1 MTNRP
6 TPQTADVQKET
17 QKKESQKITLRSER
31 LGIEPAT
38 ILFTTLFLVHCLAQ
52 AKTNFNTNE
61 IREAS

>member
-17 QKKESQKITLRSER
+17 QKKESQKITLRR

-52 AKTNFNTNE
+52 AKNNFNTNE